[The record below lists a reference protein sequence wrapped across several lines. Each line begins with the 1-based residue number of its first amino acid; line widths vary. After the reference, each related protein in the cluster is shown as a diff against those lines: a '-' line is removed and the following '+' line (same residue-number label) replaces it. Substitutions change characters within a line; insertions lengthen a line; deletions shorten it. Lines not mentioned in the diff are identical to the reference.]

1 MIPIPGLSPQHTLL
15 AWAALAVGLL
25 IFLVAKLRLN
35 AFVGLLIASVFVGLT
50 CGMKLTDIGAA
61 IAAGVGGVLGGVA
74 IVVGLG
80 TIIGKLLAESG
91 GAEVVA
97 RTLIRAFGERRLP
110 WAFVVMSFVIGLPVW
125 FSVGLVLLAPILYSV
140 ARETKVPLTLLGIPM
155 VAGLAVSHGLV
166 PPHPGPLAAI
176 ELLKADAGKTILW
189 SLVIGFPT
197 ALIAGPVFAR
207 FISPHVPGELG
218 GMANQLM
225 AKSEGRNLPGFGL
238 ALVTILLPIAL
249 MLAATVADVTIPD
262 KENKLRQW
270 MDFIGSPTVAM
281 LAGLL
286 SALWSFGYARGFD
299 RTQLEKFSNEC
310 LGPVALVVL
319 IVGAGGGFKEV
330 LMRAGVGGAIKALA
344 EGSHLSPILFGWF
357 AAVLMR
363 VATGSATV
371 AITTAAGLMVPI
383 IEGTPGVNK
392 ELVIIAMG
400 CGSSILSHVN
410 DGGFWFVKEYLN
422 LTVPQTLKTW
432 TAMETIVAVVGL
444 GFVLVANSLMSGPVA
459 APSP

>member
-1 MIPIPGLSPQHTLL
+1 
-15 AWAALAVGLL
+15 
-25 IFLVAKLRLN
+25 
-35 AFVGLLIASVFVGLT
+35 
-50 CGMKLTDIGAA
+50 
-61 IAAGVGGVLGGVA
+61 
-74 IVVGLG
+74 
-80 TIIGKLLAESG
+80 
-91 GAEVVA
+91 
-97 RTLIRAFGERRLP
+97 
-110 WAFVVMSFVIGLPVW
+110 
-125 FSVGLVLLAPILYSV
+125 
-140 ARETKVPLTLLGIPM
+140 
-155 VAGLAVSHGLV
+155 
-166 PPHPGPLAAI
+166 
-176 ELLKADAGKTILW
+176 
-189 SLVIGFPT
+189 
-197 ALIAGPVFAR
+197 
-207 FISPHVPGELG
+207 
-218 GMANQLM
+218 
-225 AKSEGRNLPGFGL
+225 
-238 ALVTILLPIAL
+238 

-286 SALWSFGYARGFD
+286 FALWSFGYARGFD

>member
-1 MIPIPGLSPQHTLL
+1 MLPIPGLSPQHTML
-15 AWAALAVGLL
+15 AWTAVAVALL

-110 WAFVVMSFVIGLPVW
+110 VAFVVVAFVVGLPVW
-125 FSVGLVLLAPILYSV
+125 FTVGLVLLAPILYSV
-140 ARETKVPLTLLGIPM
+140 VRETKTPLTLLGIPM
-155 VAGLAVSHGLV
+155 VAGLAVAHGLV

-176 ELLKADAGKTILW
+176 ELLKADAGKTILY
-189 SLVIGFPT
+189 SILIGVPT
-197 ALIAGPVFAR
+197 ALIAGPLFAK
-207 FISPHVPGELG
+207 FISPRVPGQLG
-218 GMANQLM
+218 GLADQLT
-225 AKSEGRNLPGFGL
+225 AKTEGRNLPGFGL
-238 ALVTILLPIAL
+238 ALVTILLPIVL
-249 MLAATVADVTIPD
+249 MLAATVADVTIAD
-262 KENKLRQW
+262 KDNKLRQW

-286 SALWSFGYARGFD
+286 FALWSFGTARGFN
-299 RTQLEKFSNEC
+299 RAQLEKFSNEC

-330 LMRAGVGGAIKALA
+330 LMKAGVGGAIKALA
-344 EGSHLSPILFGWF
+344 EGSNLSPIVFAWF

-383 IEGTPGVNK
+383 LEGTPGVNK

-422 LTVPQTLKTW
+422 MTVEQTFKTW
-432 TAMETIVAVVGL
+432 TVMETIVAVAGL
-444 GFVLVANSLMSGPVA
+444 LLTLAVNAVV
-459 APSP
+459 